1 MRVLYKAKLKAGIG
15 SAASAVTTIPAAY
28 VPELDAILNTWH
40 QLQLDWF
47 GDDWAKTPGHKWQWA
62 TPFEKLPP
70 ATAGWPQSRMNA
82 WIKLALTTQSIV
94 APDGFSYSYHSLRAG
109 SATAAHSIG
118 VSERAIRA
126 AGNWATGTSA
136 GGQSAVDRYIDA
148 LFPPSSAAYELFSWL
163 PGARAPQPLLPK
175 VLIDWHSPTST
186 A

>member
-1 MRVLYKAKLKAGIG
+1 
-15 SAASAVTTIPAAY
+15 
-28 VPELDAILNTWH
+28 
-40 QLQLDWF
+40 
-47 GDDWAKTPGHKWQWA
+47 
-62 TPFEKLPP
+62 
-70 ATAGWPQSRMNA
+70 MNQ
-82 WIKLALTTQSIV
+82 WIKAALTIQGVV
-94 APDGFSYSYHSLRAG
+94 APAGFYYSYHNLRAG

>member
-1 MRVLYKAKLKAGIG
+1 M
-15 SAASAVTTIPAAY
+15 
-28 VPELDAILNTWH
+28 
-40 QLQLDWF
+40 
-47 GDDWAKTPGHKWQWA
+47 
-62 TPFEKLPP
+62 
-70 ATAGWPQSRMNA
+70 
-82 WIKLALTTQSIV
+82 ALTTQSIV

-163 PGARAPQPLLPK
+163 L
-175 VLIDWHSPTST
+175 
-186 A
+186 